1 MKNLFNFKNGKMVFT
16 GKHPVTFIDNNVL
29 GTNEYRARSRDF
41 EITLIENNTIE
52 NGLYKLRAC
61 AGSGFRCFL
70 EVKGRKARI
79 SEISCYSP
87 EMEDHYSGVVKNL
100 KEGKYLFVFGRP
112 VRYSKNA
119 RKKKNFNLLSKT
131 LKNLKKPM
139 MNIQK

>member
-41 EITLIENNTIE
+41 EITLVEGGAVE

-79 SEISCYSP
+79 SEISCYS
-87 EMEDHYSGVVKNL
+87 EVEDHYREVVVGL
-100 KEGKYLFVFGRP
+100 KEGKYVFLFGRP
-112 VRYSKNA
+112 VRYSKNTEKFSTV
-119 RKKKNFNLLSKT
+119 RKF
-131 LKNLKKPM
+131 
-139 MNIQK
+139 